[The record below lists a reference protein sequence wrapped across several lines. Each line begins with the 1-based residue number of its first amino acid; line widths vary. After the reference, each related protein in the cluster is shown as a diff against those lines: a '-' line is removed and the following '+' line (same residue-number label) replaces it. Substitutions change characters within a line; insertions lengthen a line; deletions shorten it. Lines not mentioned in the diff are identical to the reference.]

1 MQVSVVSASMP
12 RKAAISSRSLAASPA
27 SWPRRAACSK
37 SKQRALVVSGTHAR
51 ARFAPVAFSQLNPPS
66 PITSMSPIM
75 WALVIGTK
83 RSAPKNSPTA
93 SW

>member
-1 MQVSVVSASMP
+1 MRGRAS
-12 RKAAISSRSLAASPA
+12 
-27 SWPRRAACSK
+27 RR
-37 SKQRALVVSGTHAR
+37 
-51 ARFAPVAFSQLNPPS
+51 VAFSQLNPPS

-75 WALVIGTK
+75 WALVIGTR